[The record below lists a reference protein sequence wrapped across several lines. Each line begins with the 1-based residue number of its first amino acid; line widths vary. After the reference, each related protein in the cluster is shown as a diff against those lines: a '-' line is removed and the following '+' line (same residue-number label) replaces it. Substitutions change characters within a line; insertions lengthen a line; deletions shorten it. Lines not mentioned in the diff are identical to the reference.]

1 MKDFTDCPH
10 CGKKTLVMRN
20 ADVYQC
26 LSCDFK
32 RDFTKTENGSPNQDF
47 PTLLVIVLVTLV
59 VFLTQAQAP
68 APPMQQPSSP
78 DAVNSLSVG

>member
-1 MKDFTDCPH
+1 MKDFTDCPK

-32 RDFTKTENGSPNQDF
+32 RDFAAKKTPNYDF
-47 PTLLVIVLVTLV
+47 PALLVIVFITLV
-59 VFLTQAQAP
+59 VFLTQSEAP
-68 APPMQQPSSP
+68 APQAGQQSAPYTI
-78 DAVNSLSVG
+78 NMLQ